1 MNSSPYQPLRSSDDQ
16 IRLLI
21 LHPALKHD
29 APIQCLLEPAIL
41 SSNPAYEALSY
52 TWGDPGNGCNISLS
66 NHDFLV
72 GDNAAAALRRLR
84 WKRKKRV
91 LWIDAICINQ
101 ADVDEKNTQV
111 PLMQKIY
118 GQAQNVLVWLGEPTD
133 GSTLGMRLIQNRM
146 ASVGWHQW
154 KIDQTYGK
162 PTLPFFKSVKSSI
175 ARMNRSRLIEEQ
187 INGEV
192 RELLD
197 RPWWRRTW
205 IIQEVVLAKNIQI
218 ICEDEVVTW
227 DTVASLL
234 KQLRKTQ
241 AEVQVFGVKLSD
253 RNIFPDR
260 MYNLISGYHQQWH
273 STAGRLELL
282 DLLYQFRILECTVAH
297 DRIYG
302 FLGIVHPDVAAKI
315 SPDYHLDVP
324 QVYRDFAR
332 TMIQVTNNLHVLNC
346 TRHWSGVDN
355 GTQQQ
360 KAYSV
365 LEQSRYYDIHALI
378 FDGPDKTPRRGWA
391 RLPDGWERIPSKEK
405 SLFRDNGDRTKQ
417 SSEWSPLEG
426 QQAVR
431 AEHYIKQRELSP
443 GWSKIWDNLGRAR
456 VVYGV
461 GETKREHQLRNE
473 KELLRQKLSRLPS
486 WVANWECP
494 SRWDPKPLVSF
505 SLSQP
510 RYFASGNTTAELND
524 HSNPRV
530 LSLKAHIVDEV
541 RQLGP
546 AWHPET
552 KRPPVSRKG
561 INALVQWETLG
572 LIELPDCPYSGTGGR
587 TNALWRT
594 MIADYAGAGAAD
606 SDDWA
611 YIETWYD
618 RTGWGR
624 ELPDMASRGVYET
637 ATLEGEIRELEG
649 VMHNQF
655 LQVRPLPN
663 VGTRELLKHPW
674 MNFSHNKK
682 KYGGYIKRIYAAC
695 AHRSLLTTYR
705 GYMGLAPWNAQIGDK
720 VAILYGGETPFILR
734 NIKGTED
741 FSLVGEAFVYGLMAG
756 EGMSEAFGGARDI
769 NIL

>member
-1 MNSSPYQPLRSSDDQ
+1 MNSTPYQPLRSSDGQ

-21 LHPALKHD
+21 LHPASEHD
-29 APIQCLLEPAIL
+29 APIQCFLEPAIL

-52 TWGDPGNGCNISLS
+52 TWGDPGNGSNISLS

-84 WKRKKRV
+84 WKKKKRV

-101 ADVDEKNTQV
+101 TDVDEKNTQV

-133 GSTLGMRLIQNRM
+133 GSILGMRLLQNRM

-154 KIDQTYGK
+154 KIDKDYGK
-162 PTLPFFKSVKSSI
+162 PTLPFTKSFRSSI
-175 ARMNRSRLIEEQ
+175 ALMNRSRLIQEQ
-187 INGEV
+187 SNGEV

-218 ICEDEVVTW
+218 LCGAEVVTW
-227 DTVASLL
+227 DLVASLFKRL
-234 KQLRKTQ
+234 KMTQ

-253 RNIFPDR
+253 RNIYPDQ
-260 MYNLISGYHQQWH
+260 MYNLISRYHQEWH
-273 STAGRLELL
+273 SNGGRLDLL
-282 DLLYQFRILECTVAH
+282 DVLYQFRTLECTVAH

-315 SPDYHLDVP
+315 SPGYHLDVP
-324 QVYRDFAR
+324 QVYREFAR

-346 TRHWSGVDN
+346 TRYWSGVDI
-355 GTQQQ
+355 GTPQQE
-360 KAYSV
+360 AYSI
-365 LEQSRYYDIHALI
+365 LEQSRYYDIQALI
-378 FDGPDKTPRRGWA
+378 SDGPDKNPRRGWA
-391 RLPDGWERIPSKEK
+391 RLPDGWERIPSRDR
-405 SLFRDNGDRTKQ
+405 SLFRDNRDRTKQ
-417 SSEWSPLEG
+417 ASESSPLAGE
-426 QQAVR
+426 QPVR
-431 AEHYIKQRELSP
+431 AEHFIKQRELPP
-443 GWSKIWDNLGRAR
+443 GWTKVWDNLGRAR

-461 GETKREHQLRNE
+461 GETTREQKLRNE
-473 KELLRQKLSRLPS
+473 RELLRQKLSRLPS

-494 SRWDPKPLVSF
+494 SRWDPKPFITF

-510 RYFASGNTTAELND
+510 RYSASGRTTAALNS
-524 HSNPRV
+524 HPNPRV
-530 LSLKAHIVDEV
+530 LSLRGQIIDEI

-546 AWHPET
+546 VWHPEPD
-552 KRPPVSRKG
+552 RPPISRKG
-561 INALVQWETLG
+561 INSLVEWESLA
-572 LIELPDCPYSGTGGR
+572 LIELPDCPYGGAEGR
-587 TNALWRT
+587 THALWRT
-594 MIADYAGAGAAD
+594 MIADYAGAEAAD

-624 ELPDMASRGVYET
+624 ELPDMASRGVFET
-637 ATLEGEIRELEG
+637 VTLEDEIKELEV
-649 VMHNQF
+649 VMNAQF
-655 LQVRPLPN
+655 LQIRPVPN
-663 VGTRELLKHPW
+663 LRTREILKHPLGD
-674 MNFSHNKK
+674 FSHRKK
-682 KYGGYIKRIYAAC
+682 KYGGYIKRIYDAC
-695 AHRSLLTTYR
+695 AHRSLLVTYG

-720 VAILYGGETPFILR
+720 VAILHGGETPFILR

-756 EGMSEAFGGARDI
+756 EGMSDASSRAREI

>member
-1 MNSSPYQPLRSSDDQ
+1 MLLSGACLSQPFYLQTPILRLY
-16 IRLLI
+16 RTRG
-21 LHPALKHD
+21 A
-29 APIQCLLEPAIL
+29 
-41 SSNPAYEALSY
+41 N
-52 TWGDPGNGCNISLS
+52 PGNGCNISLS

-84 WKRKKRV
+84 WKMKKRV
-91 LWIDAICINQ
+91 LWIDGTCINQ
-101 ADVDEKNTQV
+101 ADVDEKNEQV

-133 GSTLGMRLIQNRM
+133 GSILGMRLLQNRM

-154 KIDQTYGK
+154 KVDQTYGK

-175 ARMNRSRLIEEQ
+175 AMMNRSRLIQEQ
-187 INGEV
+187 LNGEV

-205 IIQEVVLAKNIQI
+205 IIPEVVLAKHIQI
-218 ICEDEVVTW
+218 ICGDEVVTW
-227 DTVASLL
+227 DTMASLL
-234 KQLRKTQ
+234 KRLRMTQ

-282 DLLYQFRILECTVAH
+282 DMLYQFRILECAVAH
-297 DRIYG
+297 DRIYR

-346 TRHWSGVDN
+346 TRYWSGVDN

-391 RLPDGWERIPSKEK
+391 RLPDGWERIPSKK
-405 SLFRDNGDRTKQ
+405 SLFRDNGVRTKQ

-443 GWSKIWDNLGRAR
+443 GWSK
-456 VVYGV
+456 
-461 GETKREHQLRNE
+461 
-473 KELLRQKLSRLPS
+473 LPS
-486 WVANWECP
+486 WVSNWECP
-494 SRWDPKPLVSF
+494 SRWDPKPLVNF

-510 RYFASGNTTAELND
+510 RYFASGNTTAELSD

-530 LSLKAHIVDEV
+530 LSLKGHIVDEV

-552 KRPPVSRKG
+552 ERPPVSRKG
-561 INALVQWETLG
+561 IDALVQWETLG

-611 YIETWYD
+611 YIKTWYD

-649 VMHNQF
+649 VMHTQF
-655 LQVRPLPN
+655 HQIRPWSN

-682 KYGGYIKRIYAAC
+682 KYGDYIKRIYAAC
-695 AHRSLLTTYR
+695 AHRYLLITYR

-720 VAILYGGETPFILR
+720 VAILHGGETPFILR

>member
-1 MNSSPYQPLRSSDDQ
+1 MLLSGACLSQPFYPQTPILRLY
-16 IRLLI
+16 RTRG
-21 LHPALKHD
+21 A
-29 APIQCLLEPAIL
+29 
-41 SSNPAYEALSY
+41 N
-52 TWGDPGNGCNISLS
+52 PGNGCNISLS

-84 WKRKKRV
+84 WKMKKRV
-91 LWIDAICINQ
+91 LWIDGTCINQ
-101 ADVDEKNTQV
+101 ADVDEKNEQV

-133 GSTLGMRLIQNRM
+133 GSILGMRLLQNRM

-154 KIDQTYGK
+154 KVDQTYGK

-175 ARMNRSRLIEEQ
+175 AMMNRSRLIQEQ
-187 INGEV
+187 LNGEV

-205 IIQEVVLAKNIQI
+205 IIPEVVLAKHIQI
-218 ICEDEVVTW
+218 ICGDEVVTW
-227 DTVASLL
+227 DTMASLL
-234 KQLRKTQ
+234 KRLRMTQ

-282 DLLYQFRILECTVAH
+282 DMLYQFRILECTVAH

-346 TRHWSGVDN
+346 TRYWSGVDN

-391 RLPDGWERIPSKEK
+391 RLPDGWERIPSKK
-405 SLFRDNGDRTKQ
+405 SPFRDNGDKTKQ

-443 GWSKIWDNLGRAR
+443 GWSK
-456 VVYGV
+456 
-461 GETKREHQLRNE
+461 
-473 KELLRQKLSRLPS
+473 LPS
-486 WVANWECP
+486 WVSNWECP
-494 SRWDPKPLVSF
+494 SRWDPKPLVNF

-510 RYFASGNTTAELND
+510 RYFASGNTTAELSD

-530 LSLKAHIVDEV
+530 LSLKGHIVDEV
-541 RQLGP
+541 RQLSP

-552 KRPPVSRKG
+552 ERPPVSRKG
-561 INALVQWETLG
+561 IDALVQWETLG

-611 YIETWYD
+611 SIETWYD
-618 RTGWGR
+618 RTGWDR

-649 VMHNQF
+649 VMHTQF
-655 LQVRPLPN
+655 LQIRPLPN

-674 MNFSHNKK
+674 MNFPHIKK

-695 AHRSLLTTYR
+695 AHRSLLITYR

-720 VAILYGGETPFILR
+720 VAILHGGETPFILR

-741 FSLVGEAFVYGLMAG
+741 LSLVGEAFVYGLMAG
-756 EGMSEAFGGARDI
+756 EGMSAAFGGARDI

>member
-21 LHPALKHD
+21 LHPTLNHD

-84 WKRKKRV
+84 WKRKKR
-91 LWIDAICINQ
+91 
-101 ADVDEKNTQV
+101 KNTQV

-133 GSTLGMRLIQNRM
+133 GSILGMRLIQNRM

-162 PTLPFFKSVKSSI
+162 PTLPFFKSGKSSI

-187 INGEV
+187 TNGEV

-218 ICEDEVVTW
+218 ICGDEVVTW

-234 KQLRKTQ
+234 KRLRITQ
-241 AEVQVFGVKLSD
+241 AKVQVFGVKL
-253 RNIFPDR
+253 
-260 MYNLISGYHQQWH
+260 
-273 STAGRLELL
+273 TGRLELL
-282 DLLYQFRILECTVAH
+282 DVLYQFRILECTVAH

-332 TMIQVTNNLHVLNC
+332 TMIQVTNSLHVLNC

-391 RLPDGWERIPSKEK
+391 RLLDGWERIPSKEK

-461 GETKREHQLRNE
+461 GETTREHQLRNE
-473 KELLRQKLSRLPS
+473 KELLRQRLSRLPS
-486 WVANWECP
+486 RVANWECP
-494 SRWDPKPLVSF
+494 SRWDPKPLVNF

-530 LSLKAHIVDEV
+530 LCLKGHIVDEV

-546 AWHPET
+546 AWHLET
-552 KRPPVSRKG
+552 ERPPVSRKG
-561 INALVQWETLG
+561 IDTLVQWGTLG

-587 TNALWRT
+587 
-594 MIADYAGAGAAD
+594 AAD

-682 KYGGYIKRIYAAC
+682 RYGGYIKRIYAAC

-720 VAILYGGETPFILR
+720 VAILHGGETPFILR